1 MPVMWRGVGVAG
13 FVTTGS
19 GRWLV
24 VKSRYRTRI
33 TESGIRLKVQRG
45 RSIDWYALKGV
56 NVAKLGV
63 DGFTAF
69 FRYYQ
74 DLPHQQLAVA
84 ELWKLMPVSLL
95 EEDSTWI
102 EQYRDAATDEE
113 GPVTFEQFVSKPQL
127 AAIWGCDSS
136 LITNAE
142 IDEMNLCLERYD
154 ITTPQRIRH
163 FLSQTAHESGGGRYK
178 KELASGAAYEFR
190 EDLGNDEVGDGQ
202 KHKGAGYLQITG
214 KYNYLRLSQYL
225 GDPRVMEGVD
235 YVAENLPFTSA
246 GFWWM
251 DNEMNELIDNG
262 ADVLAVT
269 RRVNGG
275 TNGLADRERYF
286 QICLKV
292 I

>member
-1 MPVMWRGVGVAG
+1 M
-13 FVTTGS
+13 
-19 GRWLV
+19 
-24 VKSRYRTRI
+24 TRL
-33 TESGIRLKVQRG
+33 T
-45 RSIDWYALKGV
+45 IDEFAE
-56 NVAKLGV
+56 
-63 DGFTAF
+63 F

-102 EQYRDAATDEE
+102 EQYRDAATDDE

-127 AAIWGCDSS
+127 ATIWGCDAS
-136 LITNAE
+136 LIANHE

-178 KELASGAAYEFR
+178 KELASGDAYEFR
-190 EDLGNDEVGDGQ
+190 DDLGNDEAGDGR
-202 KHKGAGYLQITG
+202 KYKGAGYIQLTG
-214 KYNYLRLSQYL
+214 KYNYLRLSEYL
-225 GDPRVMEGVD
+225 NDPQVMNGVD
-235 YVAENLPFTSA
+235 YVAENYPFTSA

-286 QICLKV
+286 QICLEV

>member
-1 MPVMWRGVGVAG
+1 M
-13 FVTTGS
+13 
-19 GRWLV
+19 
-24 VKSRYRTRI
+24 SRLTI
-33 TESGIRLKVQRG
+33 
-45 RSIDWYALKGV
+45 
-56 NVAKLGV
+56 

-74 DLPHQQLAVA
+74 GLPHQQLAVA

-95 EEDSTWI
+95 EEDADWI
-102 EQYRDAATDEE
+102 EQFRDDAVEVED
-113 GPVTFEQFVSKPQL
+113 PIIFEQFVSKPQL
-127 AAIWGCDSS
+127 ATIWGCNPS

-142 IDEMNLCLERYD
+142 IDEMNACLERYE

-178 KELASGAAYEFR
+178 KELASGEAYEFR
-190 EDLGNDEVGDGQ
+190 DDLGNDEVGDGP

-225 GDPRVMEGVD
+225 NDPRVMEGVD

-246 GFWWM
+246 GYWWM
-251 DNEMNELIDNG
+251 DNDMNELIDSG

-275 TNGLADRERYF
+275 TNGLDDRERYF
-286 QICLKV
+286 QICLQV

>member
-1 MPVMWRGVGVAG
+1 M
-13 FVTTGS
+13 
-19 GRWLV
+19 
-24 VKSRYRTRI
+24 SRLTI
-33 TESGIRLKVQRG
+33 
-45 RSIDWYALKGV
+45 
-56 NVAKLGV
+56 

-74 DLPHQQLAVA
+74 GLPHQQLAVA
-84 ELWKLMPVSLL
+84 ALWKLMPVSLL
-95 EEDSTWI
+95 EEDADWI
-102 EQYRDAATDEE
+102 EQYRGSST
-113 GPVTFEQFVSKPQL
+113 PVRFEQLVSKPQL
-127 AAIWGCDSS
+127 AAIWGCSQS

-142 IDEMNLCLERYD
+142 IEEMNACLVRYD
-154 ITTPQRIRH
+154 ITTPQRMRH

-190 EDLGNDEVGDGQ
+190 DDLGNDEVGDGP
-202 KHKGAGYLQITG
+202 KHKGAGYLQTTG

-251 DNEMNELIDNG
+251 DNDMNELIDNG
-262 ADVLAVT
+262 ADVVAVT

-275 TNGLADRERYF
+275 ENGLADRQRYYD
-286 QICLKV
+286 ICLRV
-292 I
+292 L

>member
-1 MPVMWRGVGVAG
+1 MA
-13 FVTTGS
+13 
-19 GRWLV
+19 
-24 VKSRYRTRI
+24 
-33 TESGIRLKVQRG
+33 RLT
-45 RSIDWYALKGV
+45 IDE
-56 NVAKLGV
+56 
-63 DGFTAF
+63 FTAF

-74 DLPHQQLAVA
+74 ELPHQQLAVA

-127 AAIWGCDSS
+127 ATIWGCDAS
-136 LITNAE
+136 LIANHE

-178 KELASGAAYEFR
+178 KELASGDAYEFR
-190 EDLGNDEVGDGQ
+190 DDLGNDEAGDGR
-202 KHKGAGYLQITG
+202 KYKGAGYIQLTG
-214 KYNYLRLSQYL
+214 KYNYLRLSEYL
-225 GDPRVMEGVD
+225 NDPQVMNGVD
-235 YVAENLPFTSA
+235 YVAENYPFTSA

-286 QICLKV
+286 QICLEV

>member
-1 MPVMWRGVGVAG
+1 M
-13 FVTTGS
+13 T
-19 GRWLV
+19 
-24 VKSRYRTRI
+24 
-33 TESGIRLKVQRG
+33 
-45 RSIDWYALKGV
+45 
-56 NVAKLGV
+56 KLGI

-84 ELWKLMPVSLL
+84 ELWKLMPASLL
-95 EEDSTWI
+95 EEDAAWI
-102 EQYRDAATDEE
+102 EHYRDSATDDDT
-113 GPVTFEQFVSKPQL
+113 VQLASQYVSKQQL
-127 AAIWGCDSS
+127 AKIWECDPG
-136 LITNAE
+136 LIADYE
-142 IDEMNLCLERYD
+142 VDELNLCLAKYE

-190 EDLGNDEVGDGQ
+190 EDLGNDEVGDGP
-202 KHKGAGYLQITG
+202 KFKGAGYIQLTG
-214 KYNYLRLSQYL
+214 KYNYLRLSEYL
-225 GDPRVMEGVD
+225 NDPQVMNGVD

-246 GFWWM
+246 GYWWQ
-251 DNEMNELIDNG
+251 DNDMNELIDNG

-275 TNGLADRERYF
+275 TNHLSERQRYF
-286 QICLKV
+286 DICMEV